1 MSLSFQQELRLSG
14 SKRERGPHACRLHFP
29 QRSMLLATGLAGPP
43 QSALASIQVHSPG
56 ASQMLAPRL
65 QGAGLARGTGRR
77 AGIMLLQAVGSV
89 LVLGFRLPQEFP
101 RTEDNHQPNPSPNQR
116 SCLACS
122 SHSPSK
128 EDKEPGVPHAH
139 SESHQ

>member
-14 SKRERGPHACRLHFP
+14 SKRERGPHACHLHFP

-43 QSALASIQVHSPG
+43 PPALASMQAHSPG

-77 AGIMLLQAVGSV
+77 AGTFMLLQAVGSV

-101 RTEDNHQPNPSPNQR
+101 QYPRKLGALVDV
-116 SCLACS
+116 L
-122 SHSPSK
+122 
-128 EDKEPGVPHAH
+128 VPVAKV
-139 SESHQ
+139 